1 MTTTFPNA
9 PLPDAKEVKARTSVV
24 RQAWRFAILNVKMI
38 TMVTKGHH

>member
-9 PLPDAKEVKARTSVV
+9 PLPDEKEVKARTNVV
-24 RQAWRFAILNVKMI
+24 RQAWRFAILHVKMI

>member
-9 PLPDAKEVKARTSVV
+9 PLPDEKELKARTSVV

-38 TMVTKGHH
+38 TMVSKGHH